1 MATAWGVPLLKM
13 DVGALFSKWVGES
26 EGKIR
31 QALATAEAV
40 APCVLWVDEIE
51 KAFASS
57 GEGDGGTSARVFGTF
72 LTWMQD
78 RKPGVFVVATAN
90 DVLKLPAE
98 FLRAGRW
105 DELWFVDL
113 PTLEERTKI
122 SEVVAA
128 KYPACRAVAASDVAA
143 TTDEYTGAEIEQA
156 YIDAMY
162 RAFDDNGRPVSTN
175 DVVYAAK
182 TRIPLSKTMSEK
194 IEALRKWAA
203 GRARMASRAAQKS
216 EVSGRAIE

>member
-1 MATAWGVPLLKM
+1 MARTLRRSWK
-13 DVGALFSKWVGES
+13 S
-26 EGKIR
+26 R
-31 QALATAEAV
+31 
-40 APCVLWVDEIE
+40 
-51 KAFASS
+51 
-57 GEGDGGTSARVFGTF
+57 R
-72 LTWMQD
+72 
-78 RKPGVFVVATAN
+78 RR
-90 DVLKLPAE
+90 E